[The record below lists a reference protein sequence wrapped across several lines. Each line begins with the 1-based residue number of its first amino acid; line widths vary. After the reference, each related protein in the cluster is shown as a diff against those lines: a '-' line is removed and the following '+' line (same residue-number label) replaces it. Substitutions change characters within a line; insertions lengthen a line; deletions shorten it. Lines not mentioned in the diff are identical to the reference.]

1 MGWELF
7 DGELLGLECFWDW
20 GAFGWGDFFGELLF
34 WGAFGGKLSRG
45 AYILDSNTVNCP
57 LDNELRFLVYWFGPC
72 HTNYLY
78 FQKFQPWAQ
87 LKSNVDF

>member
-7 DGELLGLECFWDW
+7 DGELLGLECFRDW
-20 GAFGWGDFFGELLF
+20 GAFGWGAFFGELLF
-34 WGAFGGKLSRG
+34 WGAFGGKLFRG

-72 HTNYLY
+72 H
-78 FQKFQPWAQ
+78 
-87 LKSNVDF
+87 